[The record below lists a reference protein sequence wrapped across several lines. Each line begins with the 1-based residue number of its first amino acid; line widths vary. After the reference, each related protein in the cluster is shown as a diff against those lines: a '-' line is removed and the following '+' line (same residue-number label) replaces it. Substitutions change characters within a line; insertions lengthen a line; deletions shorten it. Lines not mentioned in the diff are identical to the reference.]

1 MRKEITQMRNT
12 QSKMDLTKHFIKL
25 GCAPIN
31 WTNDDL
37 PELGGDLTFQQCLS
51 EMALAGF
58 SGSEIGNKY
67 PTDVKELA
75 KACDLRN
82 IQICNQWFS
91 CEFTSKPEEET
102 LARFEKITDF
112 LSELGAKV
120 VGVCETGKT
129 IQGDI
134 TKKMFDDAPVLT
146 DEHFEKIA
154 AGLNKMGAIAKSK
167 GMKIGYH
174 YHMGT
179 GVQSLAEF
187 DKLMSLVDSDL
198 VGVLFDTGHAT
209 FSGDDAVEVLRKYID
224 RVVHIHFKDVRSEVL
239 NRVKKDKLSF
249 LQAVKEGI
257 FTVPGDGDMVDW
269 DSIFEIISASSYQ
282 GWIVIEAEQDPS
294 KADPL
299 EYAIMARTFITNKTG
314 L

>member
-1 MRKEITQMRNT
+1 MINT
-12 QSKMDLTKHFIKL
+12 NSKMDLTKHFIKL

-37 PELGGDLTFQQCLS
+37 PELGGELTFQQCLS

-75 KACDLRN
+75 KACDLRGM
-82 IQICNQWFS
+82 QICNQWFS
-91 CEFTSKPEEET
+91 CEFTIKPESET
-102 LARFEKITDF
+102 LEAFEKTTDF
-112 LSELGAKV
+112 LKALGAKV

-129 IQGDI
+129 IQCDI
-134 TKKMFDDAPVLT
+134 DKKMFDDAPVLT
-146 DEHFEKIA
+146 DEEFEKIA
-154 AGLNKMGAIAKSK
+154 QGLNKMGEIAKSK

-187 DKLMSLVDSDL
+187 DKLMSMTDPEL

-209 FSGDDAVEVLRKYID
+209 FAGESAVEVLKKYID

-239 NRVKKDKLSF
+239 KSVKDDKLSF
-249 LQAVKEGI
+249 LQAVKAGI
-257 FTVPGDGDMVDW
+257 YTVPGDGDMVDW
-269 DSIFEIISASSYQ
+269 DSIFEIISASKYS
-282 GWIVIEAEQDPS
+282 GWIVIEAEQDPA

-299 EYAIMARTFITNKTG
+299 EYAIKARKFITEKTG

>member
-1 MRKEITQMRNT
+1 MRNT
-12 QSKMDLTKHFIKL
+12 QSRMDLSKHFIKL

-37 PELGGDLTFQQCLS
+37 PELGGELTYQQCLS
-51 EMALAGF
+51 EMSLAGF

-67 PTDVKELA
+67 PTDIATLS
-75 KACDLRN
+75 KACDIRN
-82 IQICNQWFS
+82 MQICNQWFS
-91 CEFTSKPEEET
+91 CEFTTKPEEET
-102 LARFEKITDF
+102 LEAFEEITDF
-112 LSELGAKV
+112 LKALGAKV
-120 VGVCETGKT
+120 VGVCETGQT

-146 DEHFEKIA
+146 DEQFQKIA
-154 AGLNKMGAIAKSK
+154 AGLNKMGEIAKSK

-179 GVQSLAEF
+179 GIQSLAEF
-187 DKLMSLVDSDL
+187 DKLMNMTDPEL
-198 VGVLFDTGHAT
+198 VGALFDTGHAT
-209 FSGDDAVEVLRKYID
+209 FAGENPVEVLKKYIN
-224 RVVHIHFKDVRSEVL
+224 RVVHIHFKDVRSDVL
-239 NRVKKDKLSF
+239 QRVKDEKLSF

-257 FTVPGDGDMVDW
+257 YTVPGDGDMVDW
-269 DSIFEIISASSYQ
+269 NSIFEIISASTYQ
-282 GWIVIEAEQDPS
+282 GWIVIEAEQDPA

-299 EYAIMARTFITNKTG
+299 EYAIKARKFISEKTG

>member
-1 MRKEITQMRNT
+1 MRKTG
-12 QSKMDLTKHFIKL
+12 SKMDLSKHFIKL

-37 PELGGDLTFQQCLS
+37 PELGGELTFQQCLS

-67 PTDVKELA
+67 PTDIETLA
-75 KACDLRN
+75 YECDIRN
-82 IQICNQWFS
+82 MQICNQWFS
-91 CEFTSKPEEET
+91 CEFTTQPEEET
-102 LARFEKITDF
+102 LQRFEELTDF
-112 LSELGAKV
+112 LYALGARV
-120 VGVCETGKT
+120 VGVCETGQT

-146 DEHFEKIA
+146 EEQFDKIA
-154 AGLNKMGAIAKSK
+154 AGLNKMGEIAQRK

-179 GVQSLAEF
+179 GVQSMEEF
-187 DKLMSLVDSDL
+187 DKLMSKVDKSL
-198 VGVLFDTGHAT
+198 VGVLYDTGHAT
-209 FSGDDAVEVLRKYID
+209 FAGEDAVEVLRKYID
-224 RVVHIHFKDVRSEVL
+224 QVVHIHFKDVRSHIL
-239 NRVKKDKLSF
+239 QRVKDKKLSF

-257 FTVPGDGDMVDW
+257 YTVPGDGDMVDW
-269 DSIFEIISASSYQ
+269 DSIFEIISASNYQ
-282 GWIVIEAEQDPS
+282 GWIVIEAEQDP
-294 KADPL
+294 AIANPL
-299 EYAIMARTFITNKTG
+299 EYAKKARTFITEKTG

>member
-1 MRKEITQMRNT
+1 MRNT
-12 QSKMDLTKHFIKL
+12 NSKMDLTKHYIKL

-37 PELGGDLTFQQCLS
+37 PELGGELTFQQCLS

-67 PTDVKELA
+67 PTDVNELA
-75 KACDLRN
+75 KACDIRGM
-82 IQICNQWFS
+82 QICNQWFS
-91 CEFTSKPEEET
+91 CEFTIRPEAET
-102 LARFEKITDF
+102 LERFEQITDF
-112 LSELGAKV
+112 LSALGAKV
-120 VGVCETGKT
+120 VGVCETGRT

-146 DEHFEKIA
+146 DDEFEKIA
-154 AGLNKMGAIAKSK
+154 NGLNKMGEIAKRK

-179 GVQSLAEF
+179 GVQSLEEF
-187 DKLMSLVDSDL
+187 DKLMNMTDPEL
-198 VGVLFDTGHAT
+198 VGALFDTGHAT
-209 FSGDDAVEVLRKYID
+209 FAGECAVEVLRKYID
-224 RVVHIHFKDVRSEVL
+224 RVVHIHFKDVRSDVL
-239 NRVKKDKLSF
+239 ERVKDEKLSF

-257 FTVPGDGDMVDW
+257 YTVPGDGDMVNW
-269 DSIFEIISASSYQ
+269 DSIFEIISASNYQ
-282 GWIVIEAEQDPS
+282 GWIVIEAEQDPA

-299 EYAIMARTFITNKTG
+299 EYAIKARKFITEKTG

>member
-1 MRKEITQMRNT
+1 MRKTGSN
-12 QSKMDLTKHFIKL
+12 MDLSKHFIKL

-37 PELGGDLTFQQCLS
+37 PELGGELTFQQCLS

-58 SGSEIGNKY
+58 EGSEIGNKY
-67 PTDVKELA
+67 PTDVATLA
-75 KACDLRN
+75 YECDIRN
-82 IQICNQWFS
+82 MQICNQWFS
-91 CEFTSKPEEET
+91 CEFTTKPEEET
-102 LARFEKITDF
+102 LQRFETLTNF
-112 LSELGAKV
+112 LYALGARV
-120 VGVCETGKT
+120 VGVCETGMT

-146 DEHFEKIA
+146 DEQFQKIA
-154 AGLNKMGAIAKSK
+154 KGLNKLGQMAKDK

-179 GVQSLAEF
+179 GIQSMEEF
-187 DKLMSLVDSDL
+187 EKLMSLVDPDL

-209 FSGDDAVEVLRKYID
+209 FAGEDAVSVLRTYID
-224 RVVHIHFKDVRSEVL
+224 RVVHIHLKDVRSDVL
-239 NRVKKDKLSF
+239 KKVKEEKLSF

-257 FTVPGDGDMVDW
+257 YTVPGDGDMVDW
-269 DSIFEIISASSYQ
+269 DNIFKIISQSTYS
-282 GWIVIEAEQDPS
+282 GWIVIEAEQDP
-294 KADPL
+294 AIANPL
-299 EYAIMARTFITNKTG
+299 EYAKKARRFLAEKTG

>member
-1 MRKEITQMRNT
+1 
-12 QSKMDLTKHFIKL
+12 MDLTKHFIKL

-37 PELGGDLTFQQCLS
+37 PELGGELTFQQCLS

-75 KACDLRN
+75 KACDIRGM
-82 IQICNQWFS
+82 QICNQWFS
-91 CEFTSKPEEET
+91 CEFTTKPEAET
-102 LARFEKITDF
+102 LAAFEKTTDF
-112 LSELGAKV
+112 LQALGAKV
-120 VGVCETGKT
+120 VGVCETGRT
-129 IQGDI
+129 IQCDI
-134 TKKMFDDAPVLT
+134 DKKMFDDAPVLS
-146 DEHFEKIA
+146 DEQFEKIA
-154 AGLNKMGAIAKSK
+154 AGLNKMGEIAKRK

-187 DKLMSLVDSDL
+187 DRLMNMTDPEL
-198 VGVLFDTGHAT
+198 VGVLFDAGHAT
-209 FSGDDAVEVLRKYID
+209 FAGECAVEVLKKYID
-224 RVVHIHFKDVRSEVL
+224 RVVHIHFKDVRSDVL
-239 NRVKKDKLSF
+239 QRVKDEKLSF
-249 LQAVKEGI
+249 LQAVKSGI

-269 DSIFEIISASSYQ
+269 DSIFEIISASSYK
-282 GWIVIEAEQDPS
+282 GWIVIEAEQDPAI
-294 KADPL
+294 ADPL
-299 EYAIMARTFITNKTG
+299 EYAIKARRFIHKKTG

>member
-1 MRKEITQMRNT
+1 MINT
-12 QSKMDLTKHFIKL
+12 NSKMDLTKHFIKL

-37 PELGGDLTFQQCLS
+37 PELGGELTFQQCLS

-67 PTDVKELA
+67 PTDVDKLS
-75 KACDLRN
+75 KACDIRGM
-82 IQICNQWFS
+82 QICNQWFS
-91 CEFTSKPEEET
+91 CEFTTKPESET
-102 LARFEKITDF
+102 LEAFEKTTNF
-112 LSELGAKV
+112 LKALGAKV

-129 IQGDI
+129 IQCDI
-134 TKKMFDDAPVLT
+134 DKKMFDDAPVLT
-146 DEHFEKIA
+146 EEEFEKIA
-154 AGLNKMGAIAKSK
+154 QGLNKMGEIAKSK

-187 DKLMSLVDSDL
+187 DKLMNMTDPEL
-198 VGVLFDTGHAT
+198 VGALFDTGHAT
-209 FSGDDAVEVLRKYID
+209 FAGESAAEVLKKYID

-239 NRVKKDKLSF
+239 QSVKDEKLSF
-249 LQAVKEGI
+249 LQAVKAGI
-257 FTVPGDGDMVDW
+257 YTVPGDGDMVDW
-269 DSIFEIISASSYQ
+269 DSIFEIISASNYA
-282 GWIVIEAEQDPS
+282 GWIVIEAEQDPA

-299 EYAIMARTFITNKTG
+299 EYAIKARKFITEKTG